1 MSTLSSAPPSTLG
14 YSSRLSWAAKGQR
27 DIVSS
32 FADPSFLE
40 NLLMALYTWP
50 LLSGVSAL
58 PVGFPTALPCSKQVA
73 AKEGNVVSVQ
83 KQGLGGGDLPTI
95 PFLQNG

>member
-1 MSTLSSAPPSTLG
+1 
-14 YSSRLSWAAKGQR
+14 
-27 DIVSS
+27 
-32 FADPSFLE
+32 
-40 NLLMALYTWP
+40 MALYTWP

-83 KQGLGGGDLPTI
+83 KQGLGGGPSHNSISTEWMS
-95 PFLQNG
+95 